1 MTADPSTSSGGRG
14 AAQVP
19 SSAAAAELVERCRR
33 AGLTLA
39 TAESLTGGLV
49 AATIVDVPGASD
61 VLRGGVVAYAPAV
74 KHELLGVDADLLAR
88 VGTVHEEVARQM
100 ADGARR
106 RLGADLAV
114 ATTGVAGPGAAEGHP
129 AGTAWVAAAADG
141 WATAVPLQLD
151 GNRETVRRGCTD
163 AALRLALDGV
173 SRLSPPGGT
182 VKTPDEER

>member
-1 MTADPSTSSGGRG
+1 MAAEPSISSAGGEDG
-14 AAQVP
+14 PQVP
-19 SSAAAAELVERCRR
+19 SSSAAELVDRCRR
-33 AGLTLA
+33 AGLALA

-61 VLRGGVVAYAPAV
+61 VLRGGVVAYAPTV
-74 KHELLGVDADLLAR
+74 KHELLGVDAALLER

-141 WATAVPLQLD
+141 WATAVPLQLH
-151 GNRETVRRGCTD
+151 GNREAVRRGCTD

-173 SRLSPPGGT
+173 SRLSPPRGT